1 MKLLHI
7 HEISEHLKGANIAQ
21 VQRDTGLSRPTLHA
35 LRDMSKPR
43 FYHDTIVV
51 LSEYF
56 SERDNGE

>member
-7 HEISEHLKGANIAQ
+7 HEISERLKGTNIAQ

-43 FYHDTIVV
+43 FYHDTIVT
-51 LSEYF
+51 LSKYF